1 MSPSGSPGFL
11 PALGHQRLAPLYDP
25 LLCWVMREDVFK
37 RRLITNAR
45 LAGTVALDLGS
56 GTGTLTLLAK
66 HSHPEANIVGLDPD
80 GEILARARV
89 KAARLG
95 AGIPWVRGRADRLPH
110 PEAAF
115 DRVLICLVLHHL
127 APEDRFRS
135 LREVLRVLRPGGEL
149 HIADFGP
156 PRTPAMRILA
166 AVMRRL
172 EQAASLFDGHLPA
185 MLGAVGFVSVN
196 ETGRFDTPL
205 GPLVLLRAVKTL
217 ELEGLPIQRA

>member
-1 MSPSGSPGFL
+1 
-11 PALGHQRLAPLYDP
+11 LYDP
-25 LLCWVMREDVFK
+25 LLRWAMRENVFK

-66 HSHPEANIVGLDPD
+66 HSHPEVNIIGLDPD
-80 GEILARARV
+80 GDILARART
-89 KAARLG
+89 KAARFG
-95 AGIPWVRGRADRLPH
+95 AGIPWVQGLADRLPH
-110 PEAAF
+110 PEASF

-127 APEDRFRS
+127 APQDRLRA

-172 EQAASLFDGHLPA
+172 EQTADLIDGQLPA
-185 MLGAVGFVSVN
+185 MLGAVGFASVD

-205 GPLVLLRAVKTL
+205 GPLVLLRAVKAL
-217 ELEGLPIQRA
+217 EMDGLPIQRA